1 MFVTADLYDEY
12 GDSLDVMA
20 PIFKD
25 YGGVDSFS
33 GEIETLKVNEDNAL
47 VRSVLEQPGHHRVL
61 VVDGQGSLRCALVGD
76 NLASL
81 ALENDWAGLVVFG
94 CVRDARE
101 LRNIPIGIKALATNP
116 RKSVKKGEGAKNF
129 VVGFDGFR
137 MNFCASLGT
146 HFSRKIIILM
156 YFVCI
161 QVGIRFW
168 YDFITNV

>member
-116 RKSVKKGEGAKNF
+116 RKSVKKGEGAKNV
-129 VVGFDGFR
+129 VVGFANCIIVPGQFIYADQDGVLLSEV
-137 MNFCASLGT
+137 ALG
-146 HFSRKIIILM
+146 
-156 YFVCI
+156 
-161 QVGIRFW
+161 
-168 YDFITNV
+168 